1 MAEHSNV
8 RSLIINEAS
17 ALFAEKGY
25 AGLSMR
31 ELAYHVGVSKA
42 ALYYYF
48 SDKEQ
53 LFVEIISQFLD
64 EIQTRLEKILDT
76 YPDLRSQLLEVVH
89 HIEGQSN
96 AKKQLIWYLR
106 HDIRQLSDEK
116 VSHLVYQ
123 YHHGFVNTLEKMF
136 KDAMVRGEIK
146 SLNPKILAWVFLG
159 MVYPFVNNIQANQ
172 SMEQSWTV
180 NIVEVFLDGVN
191 PRD

>member
-31 ELAYHVGVSKA
+31 ELADHVGVSKA

-76 YPDLRSQLLEVVH
+76 SPDLRSQLLEVVH

-106 HDIRQLSDEK
+106 HDIRQLSDER

-123 YHHGFVNTLEKMF
+123 YHHGFVNTLEQMF
-136 KDAMVRGEIK
+136 KDAVDHGEIK
-146 SLNPKILAWVFLG
+146 SLNPKTLAWAFLG
-159 MVYPFVNNIQANQ
+159 MVYPFVNNIQDNQ
-172 SMEQSWTV
+172 IIEKSWTDNV
-180 NIVEVFLDGVN
+180 VEVFLDGVN
-191 PRD
+191 TRD